1 MVSIRA
7 QEISDQSALFTVGL
21 SKVLGPTPCIGGTST
36 LYFWIRVG
44 DWEIKNLG
52 GQFIEQSLEECKH
65 VVVKMRA
72 GEL

>member
-7 QEISDQSALFTVGL
+7 QEISDRSALFTVEL
-21 SKVLGPTPCIGGTST
+21 SKALGPSPCVGGTSI

-44 DWEIKNLG
+44 VWEIKNLG

-65 VVVKMRA
+65 TVVKM
-72 GEL
+72 